1 MNSRQRF
8 LAAAQGEPVD
18 RPPLWVMRQAGR
30 YLPEY
35 RALKARYDFLTLAKT
50 PELAAEVTL
59 QPLKRFALDAAIL
72 FSDILIIPEALGQ
85 PYHFRDQGGIA
96 MDFALESVEQMR
108 ALREARVIRERLVY
122 VAEALNIVRR
132 DLGEETALLGFA
144 GSPWTLACYM
154 VEGGSS
160 QDFAKIT
167 ALARHEPVVFAE
179 LMEKLADAVAELL
192 LMKIEHGVDAVQIFD
207 SWGAACPGDVYWDW
221 SLRWI
226 GAVIDR
232 LPASTPVVVYA
243 KGMGAHL
250 PILAKTGASVLS
262 LDWTVDLPS
271 AHDALGGKL
280 AVQGNLDPEIMTSNA
295 VTVSAATKALLD
307 AMGGRHGH
315 IVNLGHGITPDAK
328 IECMQALVDT
338 VVSYRKVSYV

>member
-1 MNSRQRF
+1 MNSRERL
-8 LAAAQGEPVD
+8 LAAARCQPVD

-35 RALKARYDFLTLAKT
+35 RALKEQHDFLTLAKT

-59 QPLKRFALDAAIL
+59 QPLQRFSLDAAIL
-72 FSDILIIPEALGQ
+72 FSDILIVPEALGQ
-85 PYHFRDQGGIA
+85 PYHFRDQGGIG
-96 MDFALESVEQMR
+96 MDFSLDSVEKIR
-108 ALREARVIRERLVY
+108 ALCSPAIVREKLDY
-122 VAEALNIVRR
+122 VAQALRLVRR
-132 DLGEETALLGFA
+132 DLGEATALLGFA

-160 QDFAKIT
+160 KDFAQVK
-167 ALARHEPVVFAE
+167 ALARDEPALFGE
-179 LMEKLADAVAELL
+179 LMDKLATAVAELL
-192 LMKIEHGVDAVQIFD
+192 SMKIENGVDAVQIFD
-207 SWGAACPGDVYWDW
+207 SWGAACPGELYWDW

-226 GAVIDR
+226 KAVIDR
-232 LPASTPVVVYA
+232 LPATTPVIVYA
-243 KGMGAHL
+243 KGMGEHL
-250 PILAKTGASVLS
+250 SALAQTGASVLS

-280 AVQGNLDPEIMTSNA
+280 AVQGNLDPAIMTTDA
-295 VTVSAATKALLD
+295 ETVRAATTALLD
-307 AMGGRHGH
+307 SMRGRNGH

-338 VVSYRKVSYV
+338 VAGQR